1 MKLALSALLL
11 ALATALTG
19 CSTPSLNALA
29 SDDTTITD
37 DALTGVWQ
45 PLDKDTQ
52 KPEEDE
58 TYTIASAGDKQYEV
72 TIEKK
77 DDKDKP
83 MQFAL
88 RLVKL
93 GDATFIDMTVSN
105 AGRKDMERFG
115 TTLAPMHN
123 FLKYKRDGDTLE
135 VWPLD
140 DDYLQKALKNGDLTL
155 AHAIHDQKDVVLTA
169 STADL
174 QAFFKTNAAS
184 DKLFESPG
192 KLKRKPK

>member
-1 MKLALSALLL
+1 MKLTLSALLL
-11 ALATALTG
+11 TFVAALTG

-29 SDDTTITD
+29 SDDTAIAD
-37 DALTGVWQ
+37 DGLTGIWQ
-45 PLDKDTQ
+45 PLDKETQ

-58 TYTIASAGDKQYEV
+58 TYTITSTGDKQYEV

-105 AGRKDMERFG
+105 SGRKEMERFG

-123 FLKYKRDGDTLE
+123 FFKYKRDGDTLE
-135 VWPLD
+135 VWALD
-140 DDYLQKALKNGDLTL
+140 NDYVEKALKKGDLKL
-155 AHAIHDQKDVVLTA
+155 AYALHEEKHVVITA

-174 QAFFKTNAAS
+174 QAFFKANAAS
-184 DKLFESPG
+184 ADLFEAPG
-192 KLKRKPK
+192 TLKRKAK